1 MDENKVK
8 QFLRIKVKQWYYLIV
23 VKGEGFTKYE
33 GHSYKATFYRN
44 FHGLGAGS
52 NRIAQCSF
60 MRRTIEFNMKKIKWN
75 LDNKDGLEALVIHE
89 ICHIVSPRGHGAHG
103 PAFEKMYHKYAGE
116 LAPAIDT
123 LVM

>member
-8 QFLRIKVKQWYYLIV
+8 WFLRIKVKQWYYLIV
-23 VKGEGFTKYE
+23 VKGEGITN
-33 GHSYKATFYRN
+33 HTPYKATFYKN

-60 MRRTIEFNMKKIKWN
+60 QRRAIEFNMRKIRWN
-75 LDNKDGLEALVIHE
+75 LDNKEGLEALVIHE

-103 PAFEKMYHKYAGE
+103 PAFEKAYQKYAGD
-116 LAPAIDT
+116 LTPAIDT

>member
-1 MDENKVK
+1 MNENGVK

-23 VKGEGFTKYE
+23 VRGEGIAKNN
-33 GHSYKATFYRN
+33 SYKATFYKN

-52 NRIAQCSF
+52 SRIAQCSF
-60 MRRTIEFNMKKIKWN
+60 HRRAIEFNMKKIRWN

-103 PAFEKMYHKYAGE
+103 PAFEKMYQKYAGE